1 MKEKEVKKAF
11 ENAKENIIKE
21 LEKDNKCM
29 LFATN
34 NRLIAVGED
43 SDLLTLLC
51 QIVEKLNSS
60 IDKDIIMNAVK
71 LGLAEDKEKFM
82 KDSIIEIMQDV
93 IDKMK
98 EESK

>member
-11 ENAKENIIKE
+11 ENAKENIRKE
-21 LEKDNKCM
+21 LEKDNKCI

-34 NRLIAVGED
+34 NRLIALGEN
-43 SDLLTLLC
+43 SALLTLLC
-51 QIVEKLNSS
+51 QIVERLRSN
-60 IDKDIIMNAVK
+60 IDKDVIMNAVE

-82 KDSIIEIMQDV
+82 KNTLIKSMQDI

-98 EESK
+98 EE

>member
-11 ENAKENIIKE
+11 ENAKENIRKE

-34 NRLIAVGED
+34 NRLIAIGED

>member
-11 ENAKENIIKE
+11 ENAKENIRKE
-21 LEKDNKCM
+21 LEKDNKCI

-34 NRLIAVGED
+34 NRLIALGEN
-43 SDLLTLLC
+43 SALLTLLC
-51 QIVEKLNSS
+51 QIVESLRSN
-60 IDKDIIMNAVK
+60 IDKDVIMNAVE

-82 KDSIIEIMQDV
+82 KNTLIKSMQDI

-98 EESK
+98 EE